1 MSELLKGVVFTHAG
15 LSDSLV
21 AAVQEITGDT
31 EALVAVSNCGLGREG
46 MCAVVS
52 EMIEFTPV
60 VVFVDLPGGSCFQA
74 VLSVARERDD
84 VALVTGVNL
93 PMLLDFVFN
102 RNVSP
107 AAAAERAASVGVQ
120 SVKAMGA

>member
-1 MSELLKGVVFTHAG
+1 MSEILRGVVFTHAG

-21 AAVQEITGDT
+21 RAVTEITGDSESLT
-31 EALVAVSNCGLGREG
+31 AVSNCGLGRDGLCE
-46 MCAVVS
+46 VVT
-52 EMIEFTPV
+52 ELMNGAPT

-74 VLSVARERDD
+74 VLTATRDRDD

-102 RNVSP
+102 RDVSP
-107 AAAAERAASVGVQ
+107 AQAAERATTVGL
-120 SVKAMGA
+120 KAIRAL